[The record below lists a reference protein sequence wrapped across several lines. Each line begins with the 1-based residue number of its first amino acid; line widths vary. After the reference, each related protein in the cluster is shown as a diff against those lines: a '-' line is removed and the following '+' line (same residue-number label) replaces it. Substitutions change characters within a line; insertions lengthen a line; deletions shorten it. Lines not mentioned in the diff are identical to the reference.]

1 MAMNMDAIL
10 RIKAQVA
17 GLAQIGQ
24 LQDGLKGVEQR
35 SKAAG
40 AAAQGLGVAMR
51 GLSSSIAAVLGPL
64 SAGVVVAKWF
74 EGFNQAELAAQK
86 VNSLG
91 VNVKDLQVELLRVST
106 ASGGLASQTELMAAA
121 YDVASA
127 GFGNA
132 GDNAKI
138 LEASLNGAVGGLSDI
153 NTVAD
158 AATSVL
164 NAYGLSADNAARL
177 IDGFIQTQ
185 NDGKIVVDQYAQ
197 QIGNVAPIAAAAG
210 ISIGE
215 LNAAIATVTATGV
228 PVESTF
234 AGLRQAISS
243 ILKPSSEAQK
253 LATQLG
259 IDFNETALRS
269 KGFAGVLEEVAT
281 KTKGSTTAMT
291 TLFGSVEAV
300 STILPITND
309 GLVRFNSNL
318 DNQTMKSGQAA
329 DAAEKLGSTV
339 SRQFTM
345 LLNGIGNVARQL
357 DQVLGPALQGILRQ
371 AQGVLQS
378 INESLSAGARL
389 QQFGMGAQQRNQLY
403 QQAQRE
409 AMDIARL
416 RAGRGAGQFGRSGRA
431 IDTALVQRL
440 TNERFRDLI
449 ESYGYRTGQIKP
461 SVSITPAA
469 KPVLPPATIDGG
481 GGGGGTAGGGRAGGG
496 TKAAADAK
504 RADDAAKKEA
514 ERVQSLIRDRL
525 AEAELMKLKSE
536 MQDRI
541 VAAERDGDAM
551 LAARLRGQEREVEI
565 QYRYAQQLA
574 AERDIEAQRAI
585 IYEGNVALVA
595 NRREIG
601 RDLSQLQLEAD
612 QRRFNALQQL
622 AEKQYEMN
630 TAVQNQLQLADGIA
644 DTLGQ
649 GMTSAFDGLISGAEN
664 WGESLRQIAAGALQD
679 IANQLIRI
687 FVIEQ
692 AISAIKTFLT
702 PFSPSTPIGAG
713 GGQVGRYG
721 TLGPNYGI
729 PQRANGGPVQ
739 MGTPYLIGERGPEL
753 FVPGRSGT
761 VLPTTGGTTVTVNVD
776 AKGSSVEGNNQQASQ
791 LGRVIGA
798 AVQAELVK
806 QKRPGGLLAT

>member
-1 MAMNMDAIL
+1 MAMNMDAVL
-10 RIKAQVA
+10 RIAAKVS
-17 GLAQIGQ
+17 GLQQIGQ
-24 LQDGLKGVEQR
+24 LQDGLKGVEGR

-74 EGFNQAELAAQK
+74 DGFNQAELAAQK

-132 GDNAKI
+132 SDNAKI
-138 LEASLNGAVGGLSDI
+138 LEASLNGAVGGLSEI
-153 NTVAD
+153 GTVAD

-164 NAYGLSADNAARL
+164 NAYGLSADNATKL

-210 ISIGE
+210 VSISE

-253 LATQLG
+253 LAAQLG

-309 GLVRFNSNL
+309 GLVKFNSNL

-357 DQVLGPALQGILRQ
+357 DQVLAPALQGILQQ

-389 QQFGMGAQQRNQLY
+389 QQLGMGAQQRNQLY

-409 AMDIARL
+409 ALDIARL
-416 RAGRGAGQFGRSGRA
+416 RAGRGGGQFGRSGRA
-431 IDTALVQRL
+431 VDAALVQRL
-440 TNERFRDLI
+440 TDERFRDLI

-461 SVSITPAA
+461 SVSITPTGR
-469 KPVLPPATIDGG
+469 LPLPLATLDDD
-481 GGGGGTAGGGRAGGG
+481 AGGKKD
-496 TKAAADAK
+496 KAAEKAAREAK
-504 RADDAAKKEA
+504 KAAEAAEKEA
-514 ERVQSLIRDRL
+514 ERVAQVIRDRM

-536 MQDRI
+536 IQDRI
-541 VAAERDGDAM
+541 AAAEQNGDAM
-551 LAARLRGQEREVEI
+551 LAARLRGQEREIDI

-574 AERDIEAQRAI
+574 AENDLRAQQAI
-585 IYEGNVALVA
+585 IYQGNVALVA
-595 NRREIG
+595 NQREIE

-612 QRRFNALQQL
+612 QRRFNALQQFV
-622 AEKQYEMN
+622 EKQYEMN

-644 DTLGQ
+644 NTLGQ

-702 PFSPSTPIGAG
+702 PFDPSTPLGAG
-713 GGQVGRYG
+713 GGQVGKFG
-721 TLGPNYGI
+721 TFGPNYGI

-739 MGTPYLIGERGPEL
+739 MGTRYLVGERGPEL

-761 VLPTTGGTTVTVNVD
+761 IIPNSGGTNVTVNVD
-776 AKGSSVEGNNQQASQ
+776 ASGTSAQGDSQQANQ

-798 AVQAELVK
+798 AVQAELIK

>member
-1 MAMNMDAIL
+1 MAMNMDAVL
-10 RIKAQVA
+10 RIAAKVS
-17 GLAQIGQ
+17 GLQQIGQ
-24 LQDGLKGVEQR
+24 LQDGLKGVEGR

-74 EGFNQAELAAQK
+74 DGFNQAELAAQK

-132 GDNAKI
+132 SDNAKI
-138 LEASLNGAVGGLSDI
+138 LEASLNGAVGGLSEI
-153 NTVAD
+153 GTVAD

-164 NAYGLSADNAARL
+164 NAYGLSADNATKL

-197 QIGNVAPIAAAAG
+197 QIGKVAPIAAAAG
-210 ISIGE
+210 VSISE

-253 LATQLG
+253 LAAQLG

-309 GLVRFNSNL
+309 GLIKFNSNL

-357 DQVLGPALQGILRQ
+357 DQVLAPALQGILQQ

-409 AMDIARL
+409 ALDIARL
-416 RAGRGAGQFGRSGRA
+416 RAGRGGGQFGRSGRA
-431 IDTALVQRL
+431 IDAALVQRL
-440 TNERFRDLI
+440 TDERFRDLI

-461 SVSITPAA
+461 SVSITPTGR
-469 KPVLPPATIDGG
+469 PPLPPATLDRGPGG
-481 GGGGGTAGGGRAGGG
+481 GGGGS
-496 TKAAADAK
+496 KAAAG
-504 RADDAAKKEA
+504 AAKKQADE
-514 ERVQSLIRDRL
+514 L
-525 AEAELMKLKSE
+525 A
-536 MQDRI
+536 
-541 VAAERDGDAM
+541 
-551 LAARLRGQEREVEI
+551 
-565 QYRYAQQLA
+565 
-574 AERDIEAQRAI
+574 
-585 IYEGNVALVA
+585 
-595 NRREIG
+595 
-601 RDLSQLQLEAD
+601 
-612 QRRFNALQQL
+612 
-622 AEKQYEMN
+622 
-630 TAVQNQLQLADGIA
+630 
-644 DTLGQ
+644 
-649 GMTSAFDGLISGAEN
+649 
-664 WGESLRQIAAGALQD
+664 
-679 IANQLIRI
+679 
-687 FVIEQ
+687 
-692 AISAIKTFLT
+692 
-702 PFSPSTPIGAG
+702 
-713 GGQVGRYG
+713 
-721 TLGPNYGI
+721 
-729 PQRANGGPVQ
+729 
-739 MGTPYLIGERGPEL
+739 
-753 FVPGRSGT
+753 RSR
-761 VLPTTGGTTVTVNVD
+761 
-776 AKGSSVEGNNQQASQ
+776 QQAEQ
-791 LGRVIGA
+791 LGRSMSH
-798 AVQAELVK
+798 Q
-806 QKRPGGLLAT
+806 GG